1 MQIYVP
7 IILSYIPLPS
17 KPYLSLLPL
26 RFLAHG
32 SPDHVAGAT
41 FEINDNIVGGVSSS
55 RKPLPYYI
63 TK

>member
-7 IILSYIPLPS
+7 IILYTPDIKS
-17 KPYLSLLPL
+17 YLSLLPL

-32 SPDHVAGAT
+32 SPDRVVGAT
-41 FEINDNIVGGVSSS
+41 FEINDNIVEGVSSS

-63 TK
+63 AK